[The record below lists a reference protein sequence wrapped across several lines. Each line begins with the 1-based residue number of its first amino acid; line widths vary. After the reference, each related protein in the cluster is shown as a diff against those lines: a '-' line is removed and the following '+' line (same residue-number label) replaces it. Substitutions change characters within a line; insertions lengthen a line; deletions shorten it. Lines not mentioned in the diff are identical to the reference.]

1 MHPTAL
7 LALLAAGFVHP
18 VLVHGTTD
26 DVHYN
31 LDTAAYSPADIIE
44 RDVVIV
50 GGGSTGTYSAVRLRD
65 HNKTVVVVEKKDTL
79 GGHAETYVNPFTG
92 YTVDIGVVVFSHLK
106 VVTDY
111 FARFDVPLVNFPI
124 TLSAAEYVDFA
135 SGEPVEFQLPSQD
148 AFMAALDSY
157 ATQLERYPE
166 LQGGFNMSYPV
177 PPDLLLSFRDFVE
190 KYQLQDLV
198 SRVFITNQGFSPL
211 LDLSMLYIFK
221 YLNAAEVDNFKEG
234 FLTTVN
240 HDIQELYQKA
250 TAFLGP
256 DVLLGSTVVA
266 MDRSSPG
273 PYPVR
278 VNVQTPTGPKLIT
291 AKKIISTVPPKL
303 ENLGPYDLSQDE
315 KALFGQ
321 FYANGYYT
329 GILNNTGI
337 TEPLTATGPGQPYN
351 VPTLPGL
358 YNVGL
363 TAENLTQV
371 YYGSPEV
378 MSDDEVKADI
388 MASIR
393 RIQEARGIPID
404 VEPDWLIF
412 SSHAPFNLMVSNE
425 AIQNGFYRDLYALQ
439 GQRNTFYDGAAWHTQ
454 DSSVLWEFT
463 ENYVLPIC
471 LASL

>member
-1 MHPTAL
+1 MYPTAL
-7 LALLAAGFVHP
+7 LAFLITGFVHP
-18 VLVHGTTD
+18 ALVHGTD
-26 DVHYN
+26 DARLN
-31 LDTAAYSPADIIE
+31 LDTAAYSPANVIK

-65 HNKTVVVVEKKDTL
+65 YNKTVVVVEKKPTL

-92 YTVDIGVVVFSHLK
+92 FTVDIGVIVFSHLK
-106 VVTDY
+106 AVTDY
-111 FARFDVPLVNFPI
+111 FARFDVPLFNFPI
-124 TLSAAEYVDFA
+124 AFSDAEYVDFA
-135 SGEPVEFQLPSQD
+135 SGEAVEYQAPSQE

-157 ATQLERYPE
+157 MTQLERYPE
-166 LQGGFNMSYPV
+166 LQGGFNTSFPV

-198 SRVFITNQGFSPL
+198 SRVFITNQGCAPL
-211 LDLSMLYIFK
+211 LDISMLYIFK
-221 YLNAAEVDNFKEG
+221 YLNAAEVNNFREG
-234 FLTTVN
+234 FFTTVN
-240 HDIQELYQKA
+240 HNIQELYQKA
-250 TAFLGP
+250 TAFLEP
-256 DVLLGSTVVA
+256 DVLLNSTVVA
-266 MDRSSPG
+266 MNRSGSG
-273 PYPVR
+273 SHPVR
-278 VNVQTPTGPKLIT
+278 VVVQTPTGRKLIV

-303 ENLGPYDLSQDE
+303 ENLGGYDLSPDE

-337 TEPLTATGPGQPYN
+337 TEALTATGPGQPFN
-351 VPTLPGL
+351 VPALPGL

-371 YYGSPEV
+371 YYGSPQV
-378 MSDDEVKADI
+378 LSDDEVKADI
-388 MASIR
+388 VAGIR
-393 RIQEARGIPID
+393 RVQKARGIPTD
-404 VEPDWLIF
+404 AEPDWLIF

-425 AIQNGFYRDLYALQ
+425 AIQGGFYRDLYALQ
-439 GQRNTFYDGAAWHTQ
+439 GRRNTFYNGAAWHTQ